1 MYLKLIPVLFLLMG
15 VSMELEDKKPEDS
28 DPNKQLYKESHLDIF
43 AKFLTHKYAE
53 DGQLKLPEFTSLWSN
68 LLGEGNDTSTSPPL
82 DSLCKETLG
91 QSPVCQ
97 LINKCLGPKE
107 IFALTSKSYLD
118 TVDLKNMCPLIV
130 YQLESG
136 ICQNRRETK
145 MNQNHEI
152 KASENNKKPTPHEVW
167 GYGILFVTLISLCS
181 LVGVSVLP
189 LMGKAF
195 YSKLLTVLIGLAV
208 GSLSGSSVF
217 HLIPQAFGLMNSD
230 PDHHYLQTSVL
241 LFSGVWLFFM
251 IERFLKI
258 IMDWKEKKNQMRRVI
273 SNPVA
278 TLGLIAES
286 PGQSNALSADVEKI
300 YESQEQVIKASFGHQ
315 AKPQRRHSHER
326 IIHYKTGDSPIS
338 SVAWMII
345 FGDGF
350 HNFIDGLSLGAAFN
364 ESIPTGMS
372 ISLAVMCEEL
382 PHELG
387 DFAVLL
393 SAGMTMRQALIYNFL
408 SACTCYLGLV
418 CGIILGEFEASQY
431 IFALAGGMFFY
442 IALVDMMPEMNEV
455 AEEASRESVSQA
467 LKVLTLQNIGILSG
481 VGALY
486 LLARFQD
493 QIRFV

>member
-1 MYLKLIPVLFLLMG
+1 MDLKVIPVLLLLLG
-15 VSMELEDKKPEDS
+15 LSMELEDEKPDVS
-28 DPNKQLYKESHLDIF
+28 DPNKQLPNKSHLDIF
-43 AKFLTHKYAE
+43 AEILAHKYAD
-53 DGQLKLPEFTSLWSN
+53 DGHLKLQEFTSLWSN
-68 LLGEGNDTSTSPPL
+68 LLGENNNTSTSPSL
-82 DSLCKETLG
+82 DSVCKKTLG
-91 QSPVCQ
+91 QSAVCQ
-97 LINKCLGPKE
+97 LVHECMEPKE
-107 IFALTSKSYLD
+107 IFALASKSYLD
-118 TVDLKNMCPLIV
+118 KADLNNICPLMV

-136 ICQNRRETK
+136 LCHNKKDAK
-145 MNQNHEI
+145 MNQKPEI
-152 KASENNKKPTPHEVW
+152 KAPENNKKPTPQEVW

-217 HLIPQAFGLMNSD
+217 HLIPQAFGLMDSD

-258 IMDWKEKKNQMRRVI
+258 IMDWKEKKNQLRRVI
-273 SNPVA
+273 SNPVS

-431 IFALAGGMFFY
+431 IFALAGGMFLY

-455 AEEASRESVSQA
+455 AEEASRESVPQA